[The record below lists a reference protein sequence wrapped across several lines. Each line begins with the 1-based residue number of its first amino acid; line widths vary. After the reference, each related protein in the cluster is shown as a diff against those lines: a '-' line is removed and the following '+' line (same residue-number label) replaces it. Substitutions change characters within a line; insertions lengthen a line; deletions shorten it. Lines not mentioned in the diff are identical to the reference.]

1 MRVELHIGPEGKIEL
16 PSREVEALGIA
27 DGAQVEL
34 FTASG
39 AYAIIS
45 PIQGNRAY
53 FAGSISVLTVPE
65 VIQSVIAS
73 LKSGV
78 LLLRFGSEVERAD
91 RARAD
96 QPRQIRRKTI
106 YFREGQVVFASS
118 SDSSD
123 RLGAILAQLGQVPAD
138 ELERCGRLVKSGRP
152 LGQVLVDE
160 KVLTPAQL
168 YEAVTQQVREILLGT
183 FLEDEGEFSFLEG
196 AHDERN
202 AVKLPERT
210 RELLLRGVKRR
221 EEVERILAGDVPDL
235 DAPLAWGPAHGGE
248 VSQLVADALRLLEQ
262 VDGTRTVRAAL
273 EESGLGTYYGLKAA
287 ASLIRAGVLAPIP
300 PRPEEEQPALTPAPI
315 QVVSAG
321 AGASMDQ
328 GNTGPFETYRRI
340 FKRIYLPLVNAQ
352 PGALERLN
360 NYFERLAEN
369 RRFVFEG
376 VRMNDQGELDVA
388 QVFRNVAASGL
399 YKGAAARARALEA
412 LEDYLAYALF
422 EAKNLLPRAEAES
435 LLRDVG
441 RMQMGKG

>member
-78 LLLRFGSEVERAD
+78 LLLRFGNEVERAD
-91 RARAD
+91 RAHAD

-118 SDSSD
+118 SDIWD
-123 RLGAILAQLGQVPAD
+123 RLGAVLARLGQVPAD

-168 YEAVTQQVREILLGT
+168 YQAVTHQVREILLGT

-210 RELLLRGVKRR
+210 RELLLQGVKRR

-248 VSQLVADALRLLEQ
+248 VSQLEANALRLLEQ

-273 EESGLGTYYGLKAA
+273 EESGLGTYHGLKVA
-287 ASLIRAGVLAPIP
+287 ASLIQAGVLAPIP
-300 PRPEEEQPALTPAPI
+300 PRPEEEQPALTPAPMR
-315 QVVSAG
+315 VASAE
-321 AGASMDQ
+321 AGEAMDQ

-360 NYFERLAEN
+360 NYFERLPEN

-376 VRMNDQGELDVA
+376 VRMSDQGELDVA

-422 EAKNLLPRAEAES
+422 EAKNILPRAEAES